1 MQEGS
6 SQFISFQQQLVKD
19 IDNIL
24 QGDVKGRDLES
35 LSNMDLKE
43 ILFLIWKHSVSW
55 QYILRKFEKK
65 KLAMSASTAAFRPY
79 LKI

>member
-43 ILFLIWKHSVSW
+43 ILFLKT
-55 QYILRKFEKK
+55 LG
-65 KLAMSASTAAFRPY
+65 
-79 LKI
+79 